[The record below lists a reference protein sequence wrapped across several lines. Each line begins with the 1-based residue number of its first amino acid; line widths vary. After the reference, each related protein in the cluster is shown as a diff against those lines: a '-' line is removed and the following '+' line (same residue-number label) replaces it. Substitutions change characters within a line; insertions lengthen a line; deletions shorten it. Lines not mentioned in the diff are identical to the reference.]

1 MDIKDSVMQAID
13 IVKLD
18 ENTIDKVS
26 KDKEALK
33 IGIIII
39 AIGSFLTALANYIG
53 TKTTESTINLLGIEI
68 AAAERSISSLIAAP
82 IGSIIGIF
90 IGVGVL
96 FIIAKLFR
104 GKATFMEL
112 FTPIAFASIISWL
125 GILNIIPFVGGI
137 INFIAGIWSIVVT
150 IIIVRKI
157 YSFGTGK
164 AVIVVLIPL
173 VILVIIATILA
184 VITALFVGMSVLG

>member
-90 IGVGVL
+90 H
-96 FIIAKLFR
+96 
-104 GKATFMEL
+104 
-112 FTPIAFASIISWL
+112 S
-125 GILNIIPFVGGI
+125 LNHVIP
-137 INFIAGIWSIVVT
+137 
-150 IIIVRKI
+150 R
-157 YSFGTGK
+157 
-164 AVIVVLIPL
+164 
-173 VILVIIATILA
+173 
-184 VITALFVGMSVLG
+184 